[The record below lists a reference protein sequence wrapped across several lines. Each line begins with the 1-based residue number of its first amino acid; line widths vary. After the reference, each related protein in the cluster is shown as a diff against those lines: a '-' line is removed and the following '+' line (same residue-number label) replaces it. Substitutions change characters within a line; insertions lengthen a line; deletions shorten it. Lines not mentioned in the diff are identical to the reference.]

1 LETTT
6 EHYRTLYS
14 FNQKLRFLLDIQIS
28 IFDLFHQRLHEG
40 LEAYL
45 TRTTRMGRTSREEQ
59 ASLQGVAGLESL
71 SKIYGSAEYLEKAM
85 RDWSDDVFFL
95 ELWTELQIRSPRTP
109 PSAQKQGEEEDPTAS
124 GALFDE
130 TASAYNRLRVRCEN
144 IIMELVNNNIRTTL
158 SGYANI
164 NPWATLQ
171 AAQTQQS
178 PLPPTAE
185 LDPLLG
191 VIASHFGFL
200 TKALGRVPLRK
211 VARSAAGTIDTVLFE
226 QVLLRHTFSAAG
238 ALQFSSDI
246 SAILSTF
253 EKYIGR
259 GIADSGLGRASEAAA
274 LVGLPILG
282 SKSDTDEDMDEEE
295 VEGGANGGGTGNK
308 RLGLWQ
314 VGKRVLEASGE
325 EARACLQELGF
336 ERLSVTEGRKVLV
349 RRVEMGS

>member
-1 LETTT
+1 
-6 EHYRTLYS
+6 
-14 FNQKLRFLLDIQIS
+14 
-28 IFDLFHQRLHEG
+28 
-40 LEAYL
+40 
-45 TRTTRMGRTSREEQ
+45 MGRTSREEQ

-95 ELWTELQIRSPRTP
+95 ELWTELQVRSPRTP
-109 PSAQKQGEEEDPTAS
+109 STVQRQGEEEDPTAS

-130 TASAYNRLRVRCEN
+130 TASAYNRLRIRCEN
-144 IIMELVNNNIRTTL
+144 IITELVNNNMRTTL
-158 SGYANI
+158 AGYVNT

-171 AAQTQQS
+171 AAQTQQ
-178 PLPPTAE
+178 PTLPPTAE

-200 TKALGRVPLRK
+200 AKALGRVPLRK
-211 VARSAAGTIDTVLFE
+211 VARSAAGTIDTILFE
-226 QVLLRHTFSAAG
+226 QVLLRHSFSAAG

-253 EKYIGR
+253 DKYIGR
-259 GIADSGLGRASEAAA
+259 GIADFGLGRVSEGAA

-282 SKSDTDEDMDEEE
+282 SKSDTDEDMDEDEL
-295 VEGGANGGGTGNK
+295 EGGAGK
-308 RLGLWQ
+308 RRLGLWQ
-314 VGKRVLEASGE
+314 VGKRVLESSGE